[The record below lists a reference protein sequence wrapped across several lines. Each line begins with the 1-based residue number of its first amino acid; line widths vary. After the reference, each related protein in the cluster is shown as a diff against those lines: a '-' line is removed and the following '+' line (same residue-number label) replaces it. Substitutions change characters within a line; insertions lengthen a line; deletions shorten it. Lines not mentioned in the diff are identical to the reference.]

1 MVFDNLKVI
10 TNIFTCIK
18 SQFQCGRYAEAME
31 YNYRYH
37 SAEKYNFNIM

>member
-18 SQFQCGRYAEAME
+18 AME